1 KVDPSRGV
9 TLVHLLHELQKIE
22 GEFWIRLLYTHPAH
36 WSDELIAAI
45 AACDKVCRY
54 IDMPL
59 QHIHPRMLEVMRRET
74 SSEHIENLIT
84 RIRAGIPGIAI
95 RTTFIVGFPGET
107 EEEFEY
113 LLDFI
118 GRTRFERLGVFMYSQ
133 EEGSRAAKM
142 EGQLPAKVKQT
153 RFQKA
158 MKLQQKI
165 AAEISKAQIGK
176 TVRAVVDQPLIARGE
191 TDAPDIDGRILLKKP
206 APVGEFVN
214 VRITGTQVYDLV
226 GEVV

>member
-1 KVDPSRGV
+1 
-9 TLVHLLHELQKIE
+9 
-22 GEFWIRLLYTHPAH
+22 
-36 WSDELIAAI
+36 
-45 AACDKVCRY
+45 
-54 IDMPL
+54 
-59 QHIHPRMLEVMRRET
+59 MLDIMKRET
-74 SSEHIENLIT
+74 SSEHIENLIA
-84 RIRAGIPGIAI
+84 RIRAGIRGIAI

-107 EEEFEY
+107 EEEFEC

-118 GRTRFERLGVFMYSQ
+118 ARTRFERLGVFMYSQ

-142 EGQLPAKVKQT
+142 DGQLPAKVKQA
-153 RFQKA
+153 RFKKA

-165 AAEISKAQIGK
+165 AAEISKAQVGK